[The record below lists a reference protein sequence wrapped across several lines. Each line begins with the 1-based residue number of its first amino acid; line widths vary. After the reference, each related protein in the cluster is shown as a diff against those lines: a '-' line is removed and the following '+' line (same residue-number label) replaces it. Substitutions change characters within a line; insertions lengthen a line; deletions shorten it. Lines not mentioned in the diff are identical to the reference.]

1 MKKMYLVTVFLLLF
15 FLNNLR
21 AQVVVEGIN
30 INELENVQLCQVVAR
45 GKLFSNKV
53 TITIDYGQEIKWAS
67 EKGSQV
73 LEKEGRRKK
82 FNSVIAA
89 LNYMENNGW
98 SYLDA
103 NVISIDT
110 GLGTQNV
117 YHYYFRKNKG

>member
-1 MKKMYLVTVFLLLF
+1 MKKSYLVFVFLLLF
-15 FLNNLR
+15 SLNKIR
-21 AQVVVEGIN
+21 AQVVVEGVN
-30 INELENVQLCQVVAR
+30 INNIENVQLCQVVAR

-73 LEKEGRRKK
+73 LDKEGKKKK

-98 SYLDA
+98 TYLDA
-103 NVISIDT
+103 NVISMDT
-110 GLGTQNV
+110 GLGIQNV
-117 YHYYFRKNKG
+117 YHYYFKKNKE